1 VQIDLAALP
10 DDPDVLQR
18 MLREVVPELQA
29 ENEKLLLLV
38 ERLLRH
44 RFGPRSEKLDLDQL
58 RLGLEDEEQ
67 GAAEDEAARD
77 AAEAPERPRRTQ
89 PANRNRGALPA
100 HLPRFE
106 VIIDVESKQCPCCGG
121 TLHMIGE
128 DRTEQLDIVPAQLR
142 VKVLCRPRY
151 GCRGCEG
158 AVVQAPAPERPIDGG
173 MATEALIAH
182 VVVSKFCD
190 SLPLYRQAQMLKRQ
204 GITLD
209 RSTLSTWVGR
219 ACWWLKPLYELV
231 VSTVL
236 STDKVFAD
244 ETTLPVLEPGVIAGA
259 WSPAGTGA
267 FGFSELQRSALLEI
281 ANIGS
286 GNAATALSQLL
297 GKPVEIAYAEALL
310 ATLAEAAD
318 KIGAAASQSAVVDTP
333 VANDGGKVLLLF
345 PDGAGEQLCELFGT
359 RLDDEMGRSALR
371 EVGNILASS
380 YLNAVVEMTGMTLE
394 PAPPTIEVDLLGS
407 LVQRSL
413 AGAAAGDPTV
423 LMRSVMTVES
433 ADASFAFLFVPQ
445 LGAVELLL
453 DHLGVGDSRAA

>member
-1 VQIDLAALP
+1 MSESIHVLVVRAAGVPWALP
-10 DDPDVLQR
+10 MDSVEQTLAFADRRVHDVAGTPVILFR
-18 MLREVVPELQA
+18 NDALEMVDMA
-29 ENEKLLLLV
+29 E
-38 ERLLRH
+38 
-44 RFGPRSEKLDLDQL
+44 
-58 RLGLEDEEQ
+58 RLGL
-67 GAAEDEAARD
+67 GAEHDLVF
-77 AAEAPERPRRTQ
+77 
-89 PANRNRGALPA
+89 G
-100 HLPRFE
+100 
-106 VIIDVESKQCPCCGG
+106 
-121 TLHMIGE
+121 
-128 DRTEQLDIVPAQLR
+128 
-142 VKVLCRPRY
+142 
-151 GCRGCEG
+151 
-158 AVVQAPAPERPIDGG
+158 
-173 MATEALIAH
+173 
-182 VVVSKFCD
+182 VVVW
-190 SLPLYRQAQMLKRQ
+190 A
-204 GITLD
+204 G
-209 RSTLSTWVGR
+209 GR
-219 ACWWLKPLYELV
+219 RRVFAVDELV
-231 VSTVL
+231 GQMVL
-236 STDKVFAD
+236 EREDVPPVARSSHTSCMVLLDSGEIV
-244 ETTLPVLEPGVIAGA
+244 PVLEPGVIAGA

-345 PDGAGEQLCELFGT
+345 PDNAGEQLCELFGT

-380 YLNAVVEMTGMTLE
+380 YLNAVVEMTGMTLDPE
-394 PAPPTIEVDLLGS
+394 PPTIEVDLLGS

-413 AGAAAGDPTV
+413 AGAAASDPTV

-453 DHLGVGDSRAA
+453 DHLGVGDSSAV

>member
-1 VQIDLAALP
+1 MSESIHVLVVCAAGVPWALP
-10 DDPDVLQR
+10 MDSVEQTLAFAGRRVHDVAGTPVIVFRNDAL
-18 MLREVVPELQA
+18 EVVDMA
-29 ENEKLLLLV
+29 K
-38 ERLLRH
+38 
-44 RFGPRSEKLDLDQL
+44 
-58 RLGLEDEEQ
+58 RLG
-67 GAAEDEAARD
+67 
-77 AAEAPERPRRTQ
+77 
-89 PANRNRGALPA
+89 
-100 HLPRFE
+100 
-106 VIIDVESKQCPCCGG
+106 CGG
-121 TLHMIGE
+121 
-128 DRTEQLDIVPAQLR
+128 DRELVA
-142 VKVLCRPRY
+142 
-151 GCRGCEG
+151 G
-158 AVVQAPAPERPIDGG
+158 
-173 MATEALIAH
+173 
-182 VVVSKFCD
+182 VVVWAGGRRRVFAVD
-190 SLPLYRQAQMLKRQ
+190 ELVGQMV
-204 GITLD
+204 LD
-209 RSTLSTWVGR
+209 REDVPPVARGSHTS
-219 ACWWLKPLYELV
+219 CM
-231 VSTVL
+231 VL
-236 STDKVFAD
+236 LDSGEIV
-244 ETTLPVLEPGVIAGA
+244 PVLEPGVIAGA

-345 PDGAGEQLCELFGT
+345 PDNAGEQLCELFGT

-394 PAPPTIEVDLLGS
+394 PQPPTIEVDLLGS